1 VNMVIT
7 SSGDLTVDYGGMQP
21 VQIQLGSGSTGTG
34 SLEGVAHAVIAT
46 SGGTITPSNYD
57 GSGVRV
63 NAVLHSRNG
72 VDTPV
77 NLPLGDVFGAS
88 IPENY
93 TCDRG
98 SITLVRQ
105 GPLPDLVYRRR

>member
-1 VNMVIT
+1 MNMVIT
-7 SSGDLTVDYGGMQP
+7 RSGDLTVDYGGMQP
-21 VQIQLGSGSTGTG
+21 VQILLGSGSTGTG

-46 SGGTITPSNYD
+46 NGGTITPSNYD

-88 IPENY
+88 VPENY